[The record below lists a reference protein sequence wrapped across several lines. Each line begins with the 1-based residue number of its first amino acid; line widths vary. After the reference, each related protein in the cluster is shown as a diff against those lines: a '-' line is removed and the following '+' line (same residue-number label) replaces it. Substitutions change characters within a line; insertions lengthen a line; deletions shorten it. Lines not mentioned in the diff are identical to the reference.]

1 VVFIVSPA
9 ERRKDTK
16 GLIKNCERVCLIG
29 GFEMIGVVVDSGC
42 DLPDEVKAKDNV
54 REVPLKIVLDG
65 KEYRDNIDISTSDLL
80 EYMENKFPKTSLPR
94 PPEIGEAFESLYE
107 KGYNEILFI
116 GISSG
121 LSGTLDQVK
130 SYVRDFSEKHGDS
143 KIEVVDSKNISI
155 GSGLLAMK
163 AIELIKSGE
172 SFEGVVKDILGSVRK
187 AKVFFCIPVLKYLRA
202 GGRIGKVTATIGD
215 ILDLKPVITVGE
227 GGVYHSVSKERGMK
241 RAVKSSVE
249 KLIHFID
256 GNRVLNIAA
265 YTSDKSE
272 KTMELFRMAVSEI
285 KAAGLSHIITGQIS
299 QSLVCH
305 TGPGLIGVAAILE

>member
-1 VVFIVSPA
+1 
-9 ERRKDTK
+9 
-16 GLIKNCERVCLIG
+16 
-29 GFEMIGVVVDSGC
+29 MIGVIVDSGC
-42 DLPDEVKAKDNV
+42 DLPDEVKSKDNV
-54 REVPLKIVLDG
+54 RVVLLKIILDG

-94 PPEIGEAFESLYE
+94 QPEIGEAFESLYE
-107 KGYNEILFI
+107 KGFNEILFI

-130 SYVRDFSEKHGDS
+130 SYVRDFSETHGDL

-163 AIELIKSGE
+163 AVDLIDSGQ
-172 SFEGVVKDILGSVRK
+172 SFEGVVKNILSSVSK
-187 AKVFFCIPVLKYLRA
+187 AKVFFCIPVLKYLKA

-215 ILDLKPVITVGE
+215 VLDLKPVITVGE
-227 GGVYHSVSKERGMK
+227 DGVYHSVSKERGMK
-241 RAVKSSVE
+241 RAVKSSVK
-249 KLIHFID
+249 KLVHFID
-256 GNRVLNIAA
+256 GNKVLNIAA

-272 KTMELFRMAVSEI
+272 KTMEFFRMAVSEI
-285 KAAGLSHIITGQIS
+285 KSAGISQIVTGQIS